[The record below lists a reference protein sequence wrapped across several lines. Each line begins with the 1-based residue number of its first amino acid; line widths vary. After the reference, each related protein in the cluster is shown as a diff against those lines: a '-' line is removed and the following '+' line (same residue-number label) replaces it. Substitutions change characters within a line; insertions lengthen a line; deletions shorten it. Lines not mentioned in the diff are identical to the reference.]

1 MRDYPNA
8 IKAWEMARK
17 CGMNPRIAMTRMG
30 DAYMSLDDLQRA
42 ESKYKEALALGYDKY
57 ASLGMARIYTK
68 KKQLNEVSRIFSVL
82 LEKMP
87 NNPRIA
93 AEFKGLIE
101 KYPQLELARRI

>member
-1 MRDYPNA
+1 
-8 IKAWEMARK
+8 
-17 CGMNPRIAMTRMG
+17 
-30 DAYMSLDDLQRA
+30 
-42 ESKYKEALALGYDKY
+42 
-57 ASLGMARIYTK
+57 MARIYAK

-93 AEFKGLIE
+93 AEFKGFIE